1 VQVEDRLPAA
11 LAHVHENAVVVEA
24 GLARGLGDEVEHLLR
39 LVGRELPDLTEGRDV
54 PLGQD
59 EQVRVGPRVDVA
71 DRNEAVGLRN
81 VVALLYEL
89 AEEAVLRQRG
99 SPPPKRPRREP

>member
-1 VQVEDRLPAA
+1 
-11 LAHVHENAVVVEA
+11 
-24 GLARGLGDEVEHLLR
+24 
-39 LVGRELPDLTEGRDV
+39 
-54 PLGQD
+54 
-59 EQVRVGPRVDVA
+59 VRVGPRVDVA
-71 DRNEAVGLRN
+71 DRNEAVGLRD